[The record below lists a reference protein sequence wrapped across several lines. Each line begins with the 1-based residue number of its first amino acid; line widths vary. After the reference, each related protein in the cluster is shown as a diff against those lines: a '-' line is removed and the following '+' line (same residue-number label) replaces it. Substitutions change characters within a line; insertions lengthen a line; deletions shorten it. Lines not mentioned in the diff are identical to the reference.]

1 MQKQSCFKNLW
12 VILIRKWLKKVWP
25 WRPAF
30 IVTGGHLALAFEFW
44 SKIFFTDAVLEKN
57 EFSFY
62 ELERFFNQNVTKKGS
77 STFKGQKGQ
86 ILFLLKFGKK
96 SFQLIKGKFIFFQN
110 CIWEK
115 KNWSKFKG
123 QGQVTPCNYEGRPS
137 RPNFFL

>member
-1 MQKQSCFKNLW
+1 MQNQSYFKNLW
-12 VILIRKWLKKVWP
+12 VILIRKRLKKVCP

-44 SKIFFTDAVLEKN
+44 AKFFFTDAVLEKN

-77 STFKGQKGQ
+77 FTFKGQKGQ

-96 SFQLIKGKFIFFQN
+96 FFSWMPFWKKMNLLFMSWSDFLSKCHQKGIFY
-110 CIWEK
+110 
-115 KNWSKFKG
+115 
-123 QGQVTPCNYEGRPS
+123 P
-137 RPNFFL
+137 